1 MEKSRPACLALPLGF
16 LQIRGGNEAA
26 CWEGSYIALLQL
38 VAREGCCCIIYS
50 RRNEVAWITKMAHTS
65 DNPISA
71 STMSGLTMMFTQ
83 AEELFAATV
92 KMFPSYLLLLRLVP
106 S

>member
-1 MEKSRPACLALPLGF
+1 MKVVAASFIEEERGCL
-16 LQIRGGNEAA
+16 
-26 CWEGSYIALLQL
+26 
-38 VAREGCCCIIYS
+38 
-50 RRNEVAWITKMAHTS
+50 ITKMAHTS

-71 STMSGLTMMFTQ
+71 STMSGLTMMFTE

-92 KMFPSYLLLLRLVP
+92 KMFPSYLLSLRLVP

>member
-1 MEKSRPACLALPLGF
+1 
-16 LQIRGGNEAA
+16 
-26 CWEGSYIALLQL
+26 
-38 VAREGCCCIIYS
+38 
-50 RRNEVAWITKMAHTS
+50 MAHTS

-71 STMSGLTMMFTQ
+71 STMSGLTMMFTE

-92 KMFPSYLLLLRLVP
+92 KMFPSYLLFTSPCAILGRSESPAEFSPFYVLFG